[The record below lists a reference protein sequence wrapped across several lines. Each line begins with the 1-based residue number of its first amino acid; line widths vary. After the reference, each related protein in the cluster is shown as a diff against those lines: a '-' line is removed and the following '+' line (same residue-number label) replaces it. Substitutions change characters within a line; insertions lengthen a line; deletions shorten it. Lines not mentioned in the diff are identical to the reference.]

1 MIEVQAGKEGGRTM
15 RQEREMATKG
25 RETKRIWFVEWI
37 ESSINRGKIKEKDN
51 HKVQADLEN
60 HSRELEWR
68 LA

>member
-1 MIEVQAGKEGGRTM
+1 M